1 MNANVAAFAAEMLEV
16 GSEDYAA
23 LVKRQ
28 VVNTI
33 NFIIKGESSLET
45 VSLLQDCRGQA
56 WPLIHTPPSPADRQQ
71 KDNKMHVMDERTL
84 SSWG

>member
-23 LVKRQ
+23 LKRQ

-33 NFIIKGESSLET
+33 NSIIKGESSLET

-71 KDNKMHVMDERTL
+71 
-84 SSWG
+84 